1 MGRVKLKIEKIEN
14 TQNRQVTFSKRRNGL
29 IKKAYEL
36 SILCDIDIAL
46 IMFSPS
52 PSGRLSLFSGQK
64 RIEDVLAQYINLSD
78 HDRDNR
84 GFIRNREYLMSIL
97 NKIKTEDD
105 IALQLANPAG
115 ANNSNLE
122 ELQAEVNNLQHQI
135 RIVEEQLRT
144 YEPDTSTYRS
154 LAELESREK
163 NLMEIL
169 SRVSQR
175 KKYLSSN
182 TTYDAS
188 SVQMFLD
195 SDEGMPMPAS
205 FASISV
211 RSHSSTEALYES
223 LLREEISSNV
233 NIAELNNTGSGGG
246 GGGCQISTGTNANE
260 QQQQQQQSGVQ
271 WWHHPY
277 SSTDLLSALMTQT
290 TTPSSLPLTKEM
302 GGANMSCMVMAQ
314 QAGEMPTAG
323 PAAVQYNGSGEG
335 SSTYDTNEIP
345 HLTIE

>member
-1 MGRVKLKIEKIEN
+1 
-14 TQNRQVTFSKRRNGL
+14 
-29 IKKAYEL
+29 
-36 SILCDIDIAL
+36 
-46 IMFSPS
+46 MFSPS

-78 HDRDNR
+78 HDRDSR

-122 ELQAEVNNLQHQI
+122 ELQAEVNNLQQQI

-154 LAELESREK
+154 LAELESCEK

-195 SDEGMPMPAS
+195 SDEGMSLPAS
-205 FASISV
+205 FGNEVNNWFHKKGQNHCEIFARSDASISV
-211 RSHSSTEALYES
+211 RSHSSAEALYES

-233 NIAELNNTGSGGG
+233 NTAELNNTDSGGG
-246 GGGCQISTGTNANE
+246 GGGCQISTGSNANK
-260 QQQQQQQSGVQ
+260 QQQQQQQQQQGVQ

-277 SSTDLLSALMTQT
+277 SSTDLLSALMAQT

-302 GGANMSCMVMAQ
+302 SGANMSCMVMAQ
-314 QAGEMPTAG
+314 QAEDIPSAG
-323 PAAVQYNGSGEG
+323 PTVVQCNGSGEG
-335 SSTYDTNEIP
+335 NSTYDTNKIP
-345 HLTIE
+345 HLTVE